1 MTLVDDGDLIR
12 GLGYV
17 ALYSAYLEEAI
28 DEVFSATTA
37 ANEVHHPKMN
47 RWQVSRKLD
56 HIGQSISGW
65 TRLPD
70 ELTRF
75 ITCIDP
81 LKALLERRNLIVHGR
96 IYSDPR
102 TGDVLKPARAGYPE
116 IPARSADLYDLANE
130 LFAARNPCLNAAMFA
145 IPRYARVQIGK
156 ERPSV

>member
-12 GLGYV
+12 ALGYV

-28 DEVFSATTA
+28 DEVFSATTV
-37 ANEVHHPKMN
+37 ANEAHHPKMN

-75 ITCIDP
+75 LTCIDP
-81 LKALLERRNLIVHGR
+81 LKALLERRNLIIHGR
-96 IYSDPR
+96 IYSDPKS
-102 TGDVLKPARAGYPE
+102 GDVLKPARVGFPE
-116 IPARSADLYDLANE
+116 IPARSVDLYDLATE
-130 LFAARNPCLNAAMFA
+130 LFVARNPCLNASMFA
-145 IPRYARVQIGK
+145 IPRHGKMQIDQD
-156 ERPSV
+156 RQSV